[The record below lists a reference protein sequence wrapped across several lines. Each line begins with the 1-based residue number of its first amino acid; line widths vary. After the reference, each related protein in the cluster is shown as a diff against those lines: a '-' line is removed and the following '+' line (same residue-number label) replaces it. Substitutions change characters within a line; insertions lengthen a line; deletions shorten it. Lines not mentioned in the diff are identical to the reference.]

1 MRSAVDVL
9 AAALTIAEAFPGRFD
24 LGVGSGNVMSLRKA
38 GIEVEPPPLTVA
50 RTFLDTWA
58 GLAGR
63 SGVAAL
69 LDLPSTVELPA
80 VLLAAHNQQ
89 MISLAM
95 RRADG
100 LILNMVPASDLVA
113 TLRHVRNA
121 SERAGRASRPAQVG
135 MFQLA
140 AFGPHDAA
148 LAAARLVLAGF
159 CRAPAVR
166 KRLHSFHS
174 RYADTADRVAELPPT
189 ADAAAL
195 VELMPADMVEDFAV
209 TSEAALAE
217 RIGWRGTSES
227 TSWLFPSSGSV
238 AAAQELSA
246 GSRGGGG
253 RTGDR
258 RSDHNNRSV
267 DPK

>member
-1 MRSAVDVL
+1 
-9 AAALTIAEAFPGRFD
+9 
-24 LGVGSGNVMSLRKA
+24 
-38 GIEVEPPPLTVA
+38 
-50 RTFLDTWA
+50 
-58 GLAGR
+58 
-63 SGVAAL
+63 
-69 LDLPSTVELPA
+69 VELPA

-121 SERAGRASRPAQVG
+121 SERAGRANRPAQVG

-174 RYADTADRVAELPPT
+174 RHADTADRVAELPPT

-217 RIGWRGTSES
+217 RTGLAGDLGVDFVALSV
-227 TSWLFPSSGSV
+227 FPVPLRLRKSFPPVPEEEAAEQATVEAITIIDQLTRSSGVIETTAMAAEASV
-238 AAAQELSA
+238 
-246 GSRGGGG
+246 
-253 RTGDR
+253 
-258 RSDHNNRSV
+258 
-267 DPK
+267 